1 MTTQQKNPDMFMSM
15 PHQCSYLPERTATTL
30 FVDPRCAL
38 DSKGYGRFI
47 RLGFRRSG
55 DLVYRPHCQ
64 GCDACLPVRVPAD
77 RFTPNRSQ
85 RRVWRRNQDLGV
97 RAHAPEYDQEHFELY
112 RRYQETRHAGG
123 AMDDPDPGKY
133 LSFLASRQVET
144 VFYEFRLADRL
155 LGVAVADHLPDGLSA
170 VYTFFDPEETR
181 RALGVYAVLWQI
193 ARVRS
198 LGLSALYLGYL
209 IRECPKMAYKANY
222 RPLEAYLNGHW
233 SVLEP

>member
-1 MTTQQKNPDMFMSM
+1 M
-15 PHQCSYLPERTATTL
+15 
-30 FVDPRCAL
+30 
-38 DSKGYGRFI
+38 
-47 RLGFRRSG
+47 
-55 DLVYRPHCQ
+55 
-64 GCDACLPVRVPAD
+64 
-77 RFTPNRSQ
+77 
-85 RRVWRRNQDLGV
+85 
-97 RAHAPEYDQEHFELY
+97 
-112 RRYQETRHAGG
+112 
-123 AMDDPDPGKY
+123 
-133 LSFLASRQVET
+133 
-144 VFYEFRLADRL
+144 
-155 LGVAVADHLPDGLSA
+155 AVADHLPDGLSA